1 MMGQTTNNWS
11 LFGLDLTRAGK
22 WLSLGLGQLLYDR
35 DAWLLRRFDPPVTL
49 FSEGAESVY
58 QADRLCEDAA
68 SALSK
73 RGDDRQDSERH
84 CAVAL
89 PQDAVLLKT
98 LQLPAASEEDLE
110 SAMAL
115 EIDLS
120 SPFSDQETRAA
131 WRVLSR
137 SESVIEV
144 VLAIT
149 AQGAIDQ
156 TLDAIE
162 LSSEQSVA
170 EPPEVWALTENGV
183 PISFA
188 GFGGQTRRAAYHGK
202 LKQLV
207 GLWSGVW
214 IVFMVALSVIAFA
227 TSLRADRL
235 DEEFQQVR
243 VEASDAAQHRQELE
257 LGRTRLG
264 AIQDAIVERPNY
276 QYWLN
281 HIAASAPDTVYFDK
295 LNFDG
300 SSVVVS
306 GYSNNASVYLRML
319 TEEPGYTDVAA
330 LSAFARDRNNG
341 LERFSIQWRVTEPP
355 TPVAEEP
362 SAAAEEPL
370 AGVTIQ
376 SAGVAP

>member
-1 MMGQTTNNWS
+1 MGQSTNNWS

-22 WLSLGLGQLLYDR
+22 WFALGLGQLLYDR
-35 DAWLLRRFDPPVTL
+35 DAWLLRRFDSRVRL
-49 FSEGAESVY
+49 FSGETESVY
-58 QADRLCEDAA
+58 QADRVCHDFAFSLD
-68 SALSK
+68 SAPY
-73 RGDDRQDSERH
+73 

-89 PQDAVLLKT
+89 PREVVLLKT
-98 LQLPAASEEDLE
+98 LQLPAASEEDLDA
-110 SAMAL
+110 AMAI
-115 EIDLS
+115 EIDFS
-120 SPFSDQETRAA
+120 SPFSAPDTRAA

-137 SESVIEV
+137 SDSIMEV

-149 AQGAIDQ
+149 AQAAIDE
-156 TLDAIE
+156 TLDATQ
-162 LSSEQSVA
+162 LPSGRDRA
-170 EPPEVWALTENGV
+170 EAPEVWALSDNGT

-188 GFGGQTRRAAYHGK
+188 GFGGQARRAAYHGK
-202 LKQLV
+202 LTRLAGLWAVVWMSVMV
-207 GLWSGVW
+207 GL
-214 IVFMVALSVIAFA
+214 MVVASA

-235 DEEFQQVR
+235 DATFQQVQ
-243 VEASDAAQHRQELE
+243 VDAADAAKRRQTLE
-257 LGRTRLG
+257 LGRMRLR

-281 HIAASAPDTVYFDK
+281 HIAASAPDTVYFDV

-300 SSVVVS
+300 SDVVVS

-355 TPVAEEP
+355 TSEAQLSVIAPIERQAE
-362 SAAAEEPL
+362 
-370 AGVTIQ
+370 GVQ
-376 SAGVAP
+376 

>member
-1 MMGQTTNNWS
+1 MGQVTNNWS

-22 WLSLGLGQLLYDR
+22 WLALGLEQLLYDR
-35 DAWLLRRFDPPVTL
+35 DGWLLRRFDPPVTL
-49 FSEGAESVY
+49 FSEEAESLY
-58 QADRLCEDAA
+58 QADRLCGDIA
-68 SALSK
+68 
-73 RGDDRQDSERH
+73 RGRGETFAHYSNIVRY

-89 PQDAVLLKT
+89 PKDAVLMKT
-98 LQLPAASEEDLE
+98 LQLPSASEEDLE
-110 SAMAL
+110 SAMVL

-120 SPFSDQETRAA
+120 SPFSDQDTRAA

-137 SESVIEV
+137 SELVIEV

-149 AQGAIDQ
+149 AQAAIDQ
-156 TLDAIE
+156 TLEAIDLSAE
-162 LSSEQSVA
+162 LGVA
-170 EPPEVWALTENGV
+170 ELPEVWALSDDGV
-183 PISFA
+183 PIGFA
-188 GFGGQTRRAAYHGK
+188 GFGGQTRRSAYHGK

-214 IVFMVALSVIAFA
+214 IMLMVALMAVAFT

-235 DEEFQQVR
+235 DAVYQQVR
-243 VEASDAAQHRQELE
+243 VDASEAAKHRQELE
-257 LGRTRLG
+257 LARTRLG
-264 AIQDAIVERPNY
+264 AIQDAIGERPNY

-300 SSVVVS
+300 RSVVVS

-355 TPVAEEP
+355 KRVTEP
-362 SAAAEEPL
+362 PLAMAAE
-370 AGVTIQ
+370 Q
-376 SAGVAP
+376 SAGVGP

>member
-22 WLSLGLGQLLYDR
+22 WLVLGLEQLLYDR
-35 DAWLLRRFDPPVTL
+35 DAWLLKRFDPPVTL
-49 FSEGAESVY
+49 FSEGVEARY
-58 QADRLCEDAA
+58 QADRLCEGTVGG
-68 SALSK
+68 LSEGSNY
-73 RGDDRQDSERH
+73 RSDIGLC

-110 SAMAL
+110 AAMAL

-120 SPFSDQETRAA
+120 SPFSDQDTRAA

-137 SESVIEV
+137 NESVMEV
-144 VLAIT
+144 LLAIT
-149 AQGAIDQ
+149 AQAAIDE
-156 TLDAIE
+156 TLEATKLPSHNGVGE
-162 LSSEQSVA
+162 A
-170 EPPEVWALTENGV
+170 PEVWALSDDGV

-214 IVFMVALSVIAFA
+214 IAFMAALLVMAFV

-235 DEEFQQVR
+235 DAVFQQVR
-243 VEASDAAQHRQELE
+243 VEASEAAKHRQELE

-264 AIQDAIVERPNY
+264 TIQEAIVVRPNY

-281 HIAASAPDTVYFDK
+281 HIAASAPDTVYFDR

-306 GYSNNASVYLRML
+306 GYSNNAAVYLRML

-355 TPVAEEP
+355 KPL
-362 SAAAEEPL
+362 AEEPL
-370 AGVTIQ
+370 ATVTEQ
-376 SAGVAP
+376 PVGAAP

>member
-1 MMGQTTNNWS
+1 MEQITNNWS

-22 WLSLGLGQLLYDR
+22 WLGLGLGQLLYDR

-49 FSEGAESVY
+49 FSEGAESLY
-58 QADRLCEDAA
+58 QADRLCEGIAGGSSGSSHSLTDI
-68 SALSK
+68 
-73 RGDDRQDSERH
+73 RRH

-89 PQDAVLLKT
+89 PQDSVLLKT
-98 LQLPAASEEDLE
+98 LQLPTASEEDLE
-110 SAMAL
+110 AAMAL
-115 EIDLS
+115 EVDLS
-120 SPFSDQETRAA
+120 SPFSDQDTRSA

-137 SESVIEV
+137 GEAVMEV

-149 AQGAIDQ
+149 AQAAIDEALEA
-156 TLDAIE
+156 TE
-162 LSSEQSVA
+162 LPSEAGVA
-170 EPPEVWALTENGV
+170 EPPEVWALTDNFI

-188 GFGGQTRRAAYHGK
+188 GFGGQTRRATYHRK
-202 LKQLV
+202 LKQLA

-214 IVFMVALSVIAFA
+214 ISLMTALMIMAFA

-235 DEEFQQVR
+235 DAAFQKVR
-243 VEASDAAQHRQELE
+243 IEASEAAKNRQELE

-264 AIQDAIVERPNY
+264 TIQDAIVERPNY

-281 HIAASAPDTVYFDK
+281 HIAASAPDTVYFDR

-306 GYSNNASVYLRML
+306 GYSNNASVYLRLL

-341 LERFSIQWRVTEPP
+341 LERFSIQWRITEPP
-355 TPVAEEP
+355 KTGVEEPLAVAEEP
-362 SAAAEEPL
+362 IVV
-370 AGVTIQ
+370 VTER
-376 SAGVAP
+376 SVEVAP

>member
-1 MMGQTTNNWS
+1 MGQITNNWS

-22 WLSLGLGQLLYDR
+22 WLALGLGQLLYDR

-49 FSEGAESVY
+49 FSEETESLY
-58 QADRLCEDAA
+58 QADRLCEEPAGG
-68 SALSK
+68 
-73 RGDDRQDSERH
+73 RIERSDYPVSTGLC

-98 LQLPAASEEDLE
+98 LHLPAASEEDLE

-120 SPFSDQETRAA
+120 SPFSDQDTRAA

-137 SESVIEV
+137 RESVIEV

-149 AQGAIDQ
+149 AQAEIDKTLQAIALPSERGVAGA
-156 TLDAIE
+156 
-162 LSSEQSVA
+162 
-170 EPPEVWALTENGV
+170 PEVWALTDKGV

-202 LKQLV
+202 LKQLAGLWGAVWIALMV
-207 GLWSGVW
+207 GL
-214 IVFMVALSVIAFA
+214 MVMAFA

-235 DEEFQQVR
+235 KAVFQQVR
-243 VEASDAAQHRQELE
+243 VEASEAATQRQALE

-300 SSVVVS
+300 RSVVVS

-355 TPVAEEP
+355 KPVNEQ
-362 SAAAEEPL
+362 PL
-370 AGVTIQ
+370 VMVSEQ

>member
-1 MMGQTTNNWS
+1 MGQVTNNWS

-22 WLSLGLGQLLYDR
+22 WLALGLGQLLYDR
-35 DAWLLRRFDPPVTL
+35 DAWLLRRFDLPVTL
-49 FSEGAESVY
+49 FSEGAESLY

-68 SALSK
+68 SVHSK
-73 RGDDRQDSERH
+73 RADDRPDSGRY

-89 PQDAVLLKT
+89 PQDTVLLKT
-98 LQLPAASEEDLE
+98 LQLPATSEEDLE

-120 SPFSDQETRAA
+120 SPFSDQDTRAA

-162 LSSEQSVA
+162 LPSEQGVA
-170 EPPEVWALTENGV
+170 EPPEVWALTDNGV

-207 GLWSGVW
+207 GLWSAVW

-264 AIQDAIVERPNY
+264 AIQDAIVARPNY

-306 GYSNNASVYLRML
+306 GYSHNASVYLRML

-355 TPVAEEP
+355 TPVTEEP
-362 SAAAEEPL
+362 SATAEEPL
-370 AGVTIQ
+370 AGVTTQ